1 MAQALAPSPCPAPVH
16 RLAGRVALVTGSSR
30 GIGAATAR
38 RLAAEGARV
47 VVNYRADAEGAAR
60 VAGGIVAGGGEA
72 IALCGDVRDP
82 GAVATLRDTIESM
95 LGPVEILVNNAGTLQ
110 VGDALGLRPE
120 ALREAMEVN
129 VAAAVHCAQVFVPG
143 MIRRGRGRIVNVAAT
158 SAFGTTAAGIAPQAM
173 AKSALLVWGKQLAL
187 QLGPQGV
194 TVNAVC
200 PGAIDTEVTL
210 PGGALHEA
218 LADVRRRQVAATAL
232 RRTGS
237 MDEVAGVIAFLV
249 SDDAAFV
256 TGQALSVDGG
266 RSDFLSHSG

>member
-1 MAQALAPSPCPAPVH
+1 MTETVSSLPSPVRLR
-16 RLAGRVALVTGSSR
+16 RLAGQVALVTGSSR

-47 VVNYRADAEGAAR
+47 VVNYRADAAGAAQV
-60 VAGGIVAGGGEA
+60 VAGILAAGGEA
-72 IALCGDVRDP
+72 IAVCADVRDP
-82 GAVATLRDTIESM
+82 DAVMALREAVQAR
-95 LGPVEILVNNAGTLQ
+95 LGTVVILVNNAGTLQ
-110 VGDALGLRPE
+110 TGDALGLRRD
-120 ALREAMEVN
+120 ALRDAIDVN
-129 VAAAVHCAQVFVPG
+129 VAAAVHCVQAFAPG
-143 MIRRGRGRIVNVAAT
+143 MAALGRGRIVNVAAT

-237 MDEVAGVIAFLV
+237 MEEVAGVIAFLA

-266 RSDFLSHSG
+266 RTDFLSHSG